1 MGLLL
6 LQPGAADATTST
18 TLALLLV
25 LLVNSTT
32 LSVSTCHDYFLHCSA
47 VKISSK
53 RLFITIISFK

>member
-25 LLVNSTT
+25 LVNSTT
-32 LSVSTCHDYFLHCSA
+32 LSVSTCLDYFLHCSA